1 MPYSRKSTQDPGVEH
16 ERAAMA
22 ELHARDLSNEATPV
36 PAPVIQHCDIIAAQ
50 EAGELTEAAI
60 DEPEGDGDWAVAAT
74 EHVESERERIHE
86 ELGGETDEDDLDRF
100 EAPEVTEDDYGNP
113 ARKRDEP
120 WVAPEAEDDDE
131 GFIPPN
137 GVDPDE
143 FRTAH
148 PHVDNDD
155 DGR

>member
-86 ELGGETDEDDLDRF
+86 ELGGETDEDDLGRF
-100 EAPEVTEDDYGNP
+100 KAPEVTEDDYGNP

-137 GVDPDE
+137 GDE
-143 FRTAH
+143 SEGPESRFE
-148 PHVDNDD
+148 DESGDD

>member
-50 EAGELTEAAI
+50 EAGELTEAVI

-100 EAPEVTEDDYGNP
+100 EAPEVTE
-113 ARKRDEP
+113 
-120 WVAPEAEDDDE
+120 AEDDDE